1 MEAYYI
7 LSHEEAE
14 ALGSGDARK
23 VDQLRVHLRERF
35 RRSTVDVE
43 ITHPDG
49 WVWIVIEIEGQA

>member
-1 MEAYYI
+1 MNHYTLTAG
-7 LSHEEAE
+7 EAE
-14 ALGSGDARK
+14 ALDSGDDRK
-23 VDQLRVHLRERF
+23 VDQLRADLRERF